1 MGHIH
6 YQSFQIVKRVFSP
19 QLKSSILLISQSST
33 TIALNTSRAML
44 KKSLA
49 RQLRSVSDGPVRFL
63 LSKNSTKYSR
73 ISAELNSPHSTTL
86 AQSRQRTMRSILRH
100 LSTQSMVIHV
110 RTSASQ
116 QCHSF
121 TRQERNQL
129 FLLSSIS
136 GITS

>member
-6 YQSFQIVKRVFSP
+6 YQSFRIVKRVFSP
-19 QLKSSILLISQSST
+19 QLK
-33 TIALNTSRAML
+33 
-44 KKSLA
+44 
-49 RQLRSVSDGPVRFL
+49 SVSDGPVRFL